1 MALALGI
8 DPGTAATGYGLI
20 GKGREGVEL
29 LGHGVIRTSP
39 ERTPPQRLL
48 EIHARVADLI
58 ERHRPTEIVVE
69 KIFLGRNA
77 RSAMAV
83 GQASG
88 VVLLAAGQAGVAVY
102 EYTPQQVKLAVA
114 GYGRATKVQIQEV
127 LRDSLNLPEPPR
139 PHHAADAIAVAL
151 CHFHTSP
158 LPSSV

>member
-29 LGHGVIRTSP
+29 MEHGVIRTSP

-77 RSAMAV
+77 GSAMAV
-83 GQASG
+83 GQARG

-151 CHFHTSP
+151 CHFHTSV